1 MGGKNTPPGT
11 FEQIYEPVKHYD
23 VEVVNKGFQT
33 GGYAVL
39 KTTKLEHAWWLFD
52 WLKIIGIY
60 TGKKTGPCKAWR
72 VSVSV
77 SSVWFLVRVRYCK
90 VTSCSWVLTIQESA
104 GAIVVVQRPQHC
116 AYDQAA
122 LEQLAEQ
129 LRQSLGIT
137 PDEIPPSTP
146 APGTSSVPTLRP
158 VEPACPPRRAD
169 AGVADVD
176 EDAALQAAL
185 LSPQD
190 RTIHSMSMSFL
201 MISVLDRSYLKRSAL
216 EIPQTMTG
224 DQFLCCPSSFDLTFF
239 FLF

>member
-1 MGGKNTPPGT
+1 M
-11 FEQIYEPVKHYD
+11 
-23 VEVVNKGFQT
+23 
-33 GGYAVL
+33 
-39 KTTKLEHAWWLFD
+39 
-52 WLKIIGIY
+52 
-60 TGKKTGPCKAWR
+60 
-72 VSVSV
+72 
-77 SSVWFLVRVRYCK
+77 
-90 VTSCSWVLTIQESA
+90 TIQESA

-169 AGVADVD
+169 AGVADGD